1 MVKISTSILGI
12 KENFNES
19 IKKLNQTSTD
29 YFHVDI
35 MDGKFVNN
43 TSFSFEQISN
53 ISKFIDKPLDIHFM
67 VEDPNNYIE
76 KYKLLNPEYMTIHF
90 EINNIDKYVKQIKDN
105 NIKVGISIKP
115 ETKVEEIFYL
125 LNDVDLILIMSVEP
139 GYSGQEF
146 IKSSLDKVKSLKQYI
161 INNKLKD
168 IIEIDGGINNTN
180 SKLCIDNGVDI
191 LVSGSYITNEKD
203 YENQI
208 NQLRI

>member
-161 INNKLKD
+161 INNKLKT